1 MDNLYKTYFK
11 ALPCY
16 LTIQDRDFKIID
28 ANENFVKNFGDFR
41 GRYCYQIY
49 KKRPEKCEDCPVE
62 RTFLDGK
69 RHRSEELVKT
79 LDGREVSVIVYAT
92 PIHDE
97 DGKITSVMEMST
109 NITEIKMLQKQLK
122 NSQEKYRL
130 LFEEVPCFISIQD
143 RNLRIVEANRLHREA
158 FGTFYGCK
166 CYEVYKHRDK
176 ACHPCAVLKT
186 FDSGKVHLH
195 EEVVVARDGR
205 QMNVMVM
212 TAPIYND
219 DGEIESV
226 IEMSTDITQ
235 IRELQTKLSSVGMII
250 STISHDLKG
259 LLNGMDGGIYLVNTG
274 MQKEDRDRIDKGWE
288 MVLRNVDRI
297 RSTVLDILY
306 YAKDREPEWS
316 ELRLSEII
324 EEIYS
329 VMKPKAESLKIDF
342 SKEIILD
349 NDTFKADSNAI
360 RSMLINLIDNSFDA
374 CRVDKQKENHEVMIN
389 ITGDSEEIRFEISDN
404 GIGMDQETR
413 EKAFTL
419 FFSSKGSGGTGLGL
433 FIANKIAQSHGSNI
447 EIESEPGVGTKIS
460 IVMPRDHVDSAASNE
475 SEDSQSTNKP

>member
-11 ALPCY
+11 AMPCY
-16 LTIQDRDFKIID
+16 LTIQDRNFKIVE
-28 ANENFVKNFGDFR
+28 ANENFVKNFGDYE

-62 RTFLDGK
+62 RTFLDGN

-79 LDGREVSVIVYAT
+79 LDGRKVSVIVYTT
-92 PIHDE
+92 PIHDAE
-97 DGKITSVMEMST
+97 GKITSVMEMST
-109 NITEIKMLQKQLK
+109 NITDIKMLHKQLK

-186 FDSGKVHLH
+186 FDSGEVQLH

-219 DGEIESV
+219 DGDIENV

-274 MQKEDRDRIDKGWE
+274 MQKEDRGRIDKGWE

-306 YAKDREPEWS
+306 YAKDREPEWINLNVG
-316 ELRLSEII
+316 EVID
-324 EEIYS
+324 EIYS

-342 SKEIILD
+342 SKEVDLD
-349 NDTFKADSNAI
+349 NNLLKADHKAI
-360 RSMLINLIDNSFDA
+360 RSMLINLVDNSFDA
-374 CRVDKQKENHEVMIN
+374 CRMDKQKENHEVRI
-389 ITGDSEEIRFEISDN
+389 IIKGDSEQIGFEISDN

-413 EKAFTL
+413 DKAFTL

-433 FIANKIAQSHGSNI
+433 FIAHKIAQSHGSKI
-447 EIESEPGVGTKIS
+447 EIKSEPGVGTKIS
-460 IVMPRDHVDSAASNE
+460 IAMPREHSESAAS
-475 SEDSQSTNKP
+475 DKPDEN

>member
-1 MDNLYKTYFK
+1 MDNRYETYFK
-11 ALPCY
+11 AVPCY

-28 ANENFVKNFGDFR
+28 ANENFVKNFGDYE

-62 RTFLDGK
+62 RTFLDGN

-92 PIHDE
+92 PIHDD
-97 DGKITSVMEMST
+97 DGNITSVMEMST
-109 NITEIKMLQKQLK
+109 NITEIKMLQKQVK
-122 NSQEKYRL
+122 TSQERYRL

-186 FDSGKVHLH
+186 FDSGEVQLH

-212 TAPIYND
+212 TAPLYND

-259 LLNGMDGGIYLVNTG
+259 LLNGMDGGIYLVNSG
-274 MQKEDRDRIDKGWE
+274 MQKEDKGRVDKGWE

-306 YAKDREPEWS
+306 YAKDREPEW
-316 ELRLSEII
+316 EKIKVGEII
-324 EEIYS
+324 DEIYS
-329 VMKPKAESLKIDF
+329 VMKPKAESLKIEF
-342 SKEIILD
+342 SKEIDLD
-349 NDTFKADSNAI
+349 DDVFKADNKAI
-360 RSMLINLIDNSFDA
+360 RSMLINLVDNSFDA
-374 CRVDKQKENHEVMIN
+374 CRVDKQKESHEVKV
-389 ITGDSEEIRFEISDN
+389 TVRGDSEKIRFEISDN
-404 GIGMDQETR
+404 GIGMDQETHD
-413 EKAFTL
+413 KAFTL

-433 FIANKIAQSHGSNI
+433 FIANKIAQSHGSEI
-447 EIESEPGVGTKIS
+447 EIDSEPGTGTKIS
-460 IVMPRDHVDSAASNE
+460 IAMPRDHVETAGEDE
-475 SEDSQSTNKP
+475 SSDDKT